1 MSDEHISAISPAISP
16 AVLLRPMRAS
26 DFAEVSKIAYQ
37 TGFFGDSAQIF
48 FADRALFGDLWLE
61 PYLRRT
67 GLARGAVGFVATR
80 VQNYADSPDSPEHPE
95 ILGYIVGM
103 TSQNSYQIA
112 LSREV
117 LRVLIKL
124 VHGQYPQWRG
134 GVRYLARAGRY
145 LGPHLDDYRFAAHLH
160 VNLLPTAR
168 GLGVGGKLLDLYL
181 TTLRTVGVVGVQL
194 STTFENQAAV
204 ALYQKRGF
212 TVLAQQNSQLWQPW
226 LGREVTRVAMG
237 LVLNSS

>member
-1 MSDEHISAISPAISP
+1 MSDERISPVSPAVSPAI
-16 AVLLRPMRAS
+16 LLRPMRAT
-26 DFAEVSKIAYQ
+26 DFAEVSQIAYQ
-37 TGFFGDSAQIF
+37 TGFFGDSAQTF

-61 PYLRRT
+61 PYVRRT

-80 VQNYADSPDSPEHPE
+80 AQNHPEHPEHPE

-103 TSQNSYQIA
+103 TDQNSYQIA

-124 VHGQYPQWRG
+124 LHGQYPQWRG
-134 GVRYLARAGRY
+134 GVRYLARAGCY
-145 LGPHLDDYRFAAHLH
+145 LGPHLDHRRFAAHLH
-160 VNLLPTAR
+160 VNLLPAAR
-168 GLGVGGKLLDLYL
+168 GLGLGGKLLDLYL
-181 TTLRTVGVVGVQL
+181 ATLRTAGVAGVQL
-194 STTFENQAAV
+194 STTLENKAAV

-212 TVLAQQNSQLWQPW
+212 AVMAQQNSKLWQPW

>member
-1 MSDEHISAISPAISP
+1 MSDEHISAIS
-16 AVLLRPMRAS
+16 LRPMRAS

-80 VQNYADSPDSPEHPE
+80 AQNYADSPDSPEHPEHPE

-117 LRVLIKL
+117 FRVLIKL
-124 VHGQYPQWRG
+124 ANGQYPQWRG
-134 GVRYLARAGRY
+134 GMRYLARAGRY
-145 LGPHLDDYRFAAHLH
+145 LGPHLDDHRFAAHLH
-160 VNLLPTAR
+160 VNLLPAAR

-181 TTLRTVGVVGVQL
+181 TTLRTAGVAGIQL

-212 TVLAQQNSQLWQPW
+212 AVMAQQNSKLWQPW

-237 LVLNSS
+237 LVLHSN